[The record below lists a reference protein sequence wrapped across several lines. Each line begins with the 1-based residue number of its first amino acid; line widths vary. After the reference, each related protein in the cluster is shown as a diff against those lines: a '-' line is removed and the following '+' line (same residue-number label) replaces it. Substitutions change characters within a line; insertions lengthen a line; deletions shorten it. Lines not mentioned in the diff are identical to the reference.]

1 MHQSE
6 RGLHLTRLLAVAGS
20 LFYFAGE
27 FFTASQMLC
36 IEEQLLRRYF
46 RLIDA
51 SGDEHVRKKE
61 ILVKHKKALLEA
73 GCFQVIYL

>member
-1 MHQSE
+1 MYQSE
-6 RGLHLTRLLAVAGS
+6 RSLDLKRLLAVASS
-20 LFYFAGE
+20 LFYFVGD